1 MSLYKAETRRLVKR
15 RFIRYAL
22 LGALATLLLIGGA
35 SFLSSQKNDDPQQLA
50 IAEQQA
56 EADYQS
62 AVTSAADEKSQ
73 CEAATAAGTVTT
85 QPDRFPP
92 NCEIIQPTREDYKAQ
107 NYLPPMFDFRE
118 GFGGMITAFAALMAL
133 VAFIAGAS
141 FVGAEWASGGMM
153 NLLLWRPRRI
163 EVLGAKLTALLT
175 GVSVVTVVA
184 GAIWTLGF
192 WFIAVLRGSTE
203 RMTFGVWQSFG
214 LMGLRA
220 AALILAATTIG
231 FALAALGRHTAI
243 SLGVAVGAVIVLQ
256 FGLVNVLF
264 MTKTKF
270 PELFLAPIWVM
281 AWMDKS
287 VKLQASGPCEMTVN
301 GCRPET
307 LVVDWQM
314 AGGVLAVLVVLFLG
328 AAMWSMRT
336 RDVT

>member
-1 MSLYKAETRRLVKR
+1 MSLYRAETRRLVKR
-15 RFIRYAL
+15 RFIRYAV
-22 LGALATLLLIGGA
+22 LGAFTMLLLIGGA
-35 SFLSSQKNDDPQQLA
+35 SFLSSHKNDDPQQLA
-50 IAEQQA
+50 IAQQQA
-56 EADYQS
+56 EADYQNS
-62 AVTSAADEKSQ
+62 VTWAAEEKRQ
-73 CEAATAAGTVTT
+73 CDAATAAGTV

-92 NCEIIQPTREDYKAQ
+92 NCEITQPAREDYDVQ
-107 NYLPPMFDFRE
+107 NYLPPTFDFRE

-163 EVLGAKLTALLT
+163 EVLGTKLTALLT

-184 GAIWTLGF
+184 GAIWTVGF

-203 RMTFGVWQSFG
+203 RMTFGAWQSFG

-256 FGLVNVLF
+256 FGLVNVLS
-264 MTKTKF
+264 MTKVKY

-287 VKLQASGPCEMTVN
+287 VNLQASGPCEMTVN

-314 AGGVLAVLVVLFLG
+314 AGGVFAVLVVLFLG
-328 AAMWSMRT
+328 VAMWSMRT